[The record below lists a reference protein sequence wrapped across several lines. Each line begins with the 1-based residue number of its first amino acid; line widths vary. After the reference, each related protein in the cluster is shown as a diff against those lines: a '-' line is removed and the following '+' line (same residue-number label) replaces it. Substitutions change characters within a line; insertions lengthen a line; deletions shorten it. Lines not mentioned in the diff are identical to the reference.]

1 MSNSLEQ
8 KQSADLTKGPEPPE
22 VEGIIIGSNT
32 AEAAETG
39 AAEAVEAR
47 NKDLS
52 DQATSGGEAD
62 VADTNAESEPE
73 IAPADELGPLVE
85 SQSNTASLELEDVV
99 PSDAVSDAQT
109 DSAQETEPQS
119 ASDKIGIDANRPI
132 DPKTGEIQPQVADPD
147 VIASTG
153 TRWVRLNFVL
163 GPWSGPGDTTL
174 HSGRTWAGAY
184 QKIISGLRGRGLR
197 IYGLIGAEAVPKD
210 PGEEYRQAA
219 PGPDVE
225 SLWMDRYVEH
235 FVAIVEMFHEEIA
248 VFESFNEPDD
258 WHGRRR
264 NWVHPSWFAVMLQRI
279 HAAVRAKPEL
289 DHAKLVS
296 GPLQGLQDNK
306 NAAVFYLYNTYQA
319 GKELFGWGDD
329 DTPFPFD
336 GVGYHIYVRGAY
348 TPNREAQKRG
358 IRSMVRRYLDAMH
371 RVIRQEEGQDKPLY
385 VSEVGWTSNVDL
397 RLIKTRE
404 QFQAHSLK
412 VGLATVVADPLVEL
426 GCYFCTQDFA
436 ISAGDMFYGLYRQG
450 RPKPHARKLAFETFK
465 ALSSEGFEET
475 APEREYTNDEVIRVF
490 YQAAVELELSSRWS
504 LMSRA
509 GLRLSHLAA
518 NRQQP
523 YDGPPIEE
531 LPGLTEEEKELIQ
544 VLLDGQLAGATGRAA
559 TATLARLPSAGRLAP
574 AEAADPAFE
583 LELSDAIQG
592 HLLEQLEEINDRLDI
607 VLNQQAQAEAPG
619 FTAERILLYAGL
631 VAFLVALAISLVSI
645 LLMKLV
651 LP

>member
-8 KQSADLTKGPEPPE
+8 KQSDGLTGVRVAPEAE
-22 VEGIIIGSNT
+22 DSVVGSDA

-39 AAEAVEAR
+39 AAEEVSASDQ
-47 NKDLS
+47 NLS
-52 DQATSGGEAD
+52 DEAIFGPEAG
-62 VADTNAESEPE
+62 VAGTDAESEPE
-73 IAPADELGPLVE
+73 TAVADEFEPEVKT
-85 SQSNTASLELEDVV
+85 QSDAATPEPEDVV
-99 PSDAVSDAQT
+99 PSDVASNAQT
-109 DSAQETEPQS
+109 EAAQEIGPQS
-119 ASDKIGIDANRPI
+119 ATDKIGIDANRPI

-184 QKIISGLRGRGLR
+184 QKIISGLRGRGLH
-197 IYGLIGAEAVPKD
+197 IYGLVGAEAVPKD
-210 PGEEYRQAA
+210 PGDEYRQAA
-219 PGPDVE
+219 PGPDAE
-225 SLWMDRYVEH
+225 SLWMDRYAEH
-235 FVAIVEMFHEEIA
+235 FGAIVEMFHEDVE

-258 WHGRRR
+258 WHGGRR
-264 NWVHPSWFAVMLQRI
+264 NWVHPSWFAIMLQRI

-289 DHAKLVS
+289 EHAKLVS

-306 NAAVFYLYNTYQA
+306 NAAVFYLYSTYQA
-319 GKELFGWGDD
+319 GKALFGWGDN

-348 TPNREAQKRG
+348 TPNREAQKRA

-385 VSEVGWTSNVDL
+385 VSEVGWTSNVDW
-397 RLIKTRE
+397 RLIQRRE
-404 QFQAHSLK
+404 QFQAESLK
-412 VGLATVVADPLVEL
+412 AGLETVVADPLVEL
-426 GCYFCTQDFA
+426 GCYFCTQDFS
-436 ISAGDMFYGLYRQG
+436 ISTGDMFYGLYRQG
-450 RPKPHARKLAFETFK
+450 TPKPHARKLAFQAFK
-465 ALSSEGFEET
+465 AFSEEGLEET
-475 APEREYTNDEVIRVF
+475 APEREYTNDEVIRAF
-490 YQAAVELELSSRWS
+490 YLAAVELELSSRWS

-523 YDGPPIEE
+523 YDGPRIEE
-531 LPGLTEEEKELIQ
+531 LPGLTDEEKEMIQ
-544 VLLDGQLAGATGRAA
+544 VRLDGQLAEAAGQAT
-559 TATLARLPSAGRLAP
+559 TTLAQLPAGVRLAP
-574 AEAADPAFE
+574 TEAADPAFE
-583 LELSDAIQG
+583 PELSDAIQG
-592 HLLEQLEEINDRLDI
+592 HLLEQLEEINDRLEL
-607 VLNQQAQAEAPG
+607 VLDQQAQAEPPG
-619 FTAERILLYAGL
+619 ITAERILLYAGL
-631 VAFLVALAISLVSI
+631 VAFMVALAISLVSI